1 VKKSIAF
8 FDFDGTI
15 TTRDT
20 LLEVIKYFKGRRSF
34 YTGFFL
40 HSPFL
45 VAYKLNLIGNQPA
58 KERILRFFFGGMT
71 KLDFQ
76 QRCDEFAENKIPSLL
91 RPGAVEE
98 IARLRKAGTEIVIVS
113 ASAGNWIKKWAE
125 VNGLGL
131 IATRLE
137 IMNDKLTG
145 KIEGKNCYGEE
156 KVRRIKEEY
165 DLAGYEEIRCY
176 GDSGGDRAMLTLA
189 TQSFYKPF
197 REMRT

>member
-40 HSPFL
+40 NSPFL
-45 VAYKLNLIGNQPA
+45 VAYKLNLIGNQQA
-58 KERILRFFFGGMT
+58 KERILSYFFGGMT
-71 KLDFQ
+71 TQDFQ

-91 RPGAVEE
+91 RQGAVEE
-98 IARLRKAGTEIVIVS
+98 MERLRQAGTEIVIVS
-113 ASAGNWIKKWAE
+113 ASAGNWIKKWA
-125 VNGLGL
+125 VKNGLSL
-131 IATRLE
+131 IATKLE
-137 IMNDKLTG
+137 MKEDQLTG
-145 KIEGKNCYGEE
+145 RIEGKNCYGQE

-165 DLAGYEEIRCY
+165 DLSGYEEILCY
-176 GDSGGDRAMLTLA
+176 GDSGGDRPMLALA
-189 TQSFYKPF
+189 TQGFYKPF
-197 REMRT
+197 TT